1 MQAVRLTQDL
11 AEHTANNHRELMRIY
26 KNRGEVRTGATLSGD
41 KKPRVYVRG
50 RTFPGLSVTR
60 SLGDLLA
67 HHIGV
72 TSEPSVRIITLSAQQ
87 SELFLA
93 IGTDGIWDYM
103 SPEDLVEQVKDY
115 GMKEIGV
122 GSEHVSG
129 KIRDL
134 ALLNKSPLDDMT
146 LIISYLKRET

>member
-11 AEHTANNHRELMRIY
+11 AEHTASNHRELMRIY
-26 KNRGEVRTGATLSGD
+26 KNRGEVKTGATLSGD

-87 SELFLA
+87 SEFMH
-93 IGTDGIWDYM
+93 DGIWDYM
-103 SPEDLVEQVKDY
+103 SPEDLVE
-115 GMKEIGV
+115 
-122 GSEHVSG
+122 
-129 KIRDL
+129 
-134 ALLNKSPLDDMT
+134 
-146 LIISYLKRET
+146 